1 MIPKWY
7 PLTIRY
13 LSLPYDSLFP
23 AARGMI
29 EQGALQQ
36 QFGVDKLKKAV
47 SVYKLVFFSDYGDPF
62 VFEHLAFLKSAT

>member
-1 MIPKWY
+1 MIPKRY
-7 PLTIRY
+7 PLTIQY

-36 QFGVDKLKKAV
+36 QSGVDKLKKVV
-47 SVYKLVFFSDYGDPF
+47 SVYKLVFSLTMGSFCF
-62 VFEHLAFLKSAT
+62 